1 MPVEIRELHIRV
13 TVNEPARPE
22 TGKSGAESGGGKA
35 GSAGGATADR
45 EAIVSE
51 CVEQVLN
58 VLQNKLER

>member
-13 TVNEPARPE
+13 TVNEPAPSG
-22 TGKSGAESGGGKA
+22 TGKTGAEAGSGKA
-35 GSAGGATADR
+35 GSAGGANTDR